1 MIAAFGYQLLL
12 NFHEGTKF
20 RIKLEKGRIRQVV
33 FLLVRFH
40 LLTVKLRLLGC
51 LTLYLF
57 GWLSKG
63 SFKESLLFF
72 SMLLTFSQLPDLGF
86 NVLRSEFGLPT
97 LLKVIIHGFLNSEN
111 TSWVGEMKD
120 ALLVLEDMN
129 VVTVNWSNGAWTL
142 YTQAVS

>member
-1 MIAAFGYQLLL
+1 MIATFGYQLLL

-20 RIKLEKGRIRQVV
+20 RIELEKGRIRQVV
-33 FLLVRFH
+33 FLLVRLH

-63 SFKESLLFF
+63 SFKESLLLF
-72 SMLLTFSQLPDLGF
+72 SLLLTFSQLPDLGF

-97 LLKVIIHGFLNSEN
+97 LLKVIIHGFINFILNIISPIIAHLHRL
-111 TSWVGEMKD
+111 M
-120 ALLVLEDMN
+120 LLIYRLM
-129 VVTVNWSNGAWTL
+129 
-142 YTQAVS
+142 